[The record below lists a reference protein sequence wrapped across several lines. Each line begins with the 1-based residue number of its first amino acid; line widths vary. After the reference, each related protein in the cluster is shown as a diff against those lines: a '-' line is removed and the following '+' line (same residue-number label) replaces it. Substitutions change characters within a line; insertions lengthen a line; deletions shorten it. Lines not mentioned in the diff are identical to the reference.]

1 MKDPTPR
8 DRSSVWRERWLALR
22 NGVLASP
29 RFQRLAAAFPLTRPI
44 ARARTRALFD
54 IVAGFV
60 YSQILY
66 ACVRL
71 KVFDL
76 LADGPLSVAAIAAR
90 TGLSED
96 AARRL
101 LAAAATLD
109 LTEPCGD
116 DRYALGLHG
125 AALRGNAGLPDMIEH
140 HALFYRDLADPVAL
154 LRGETDTEL
163 GRFWAYAGRGAPGA
177 LPPEAVA
184 SYSRLM
190 AATQGFIADE
200 VLAAAPF
207 AGRRCLLDVGGGEG
221 AFLSAVAA
229 RHPDLSLML
238 FDLPAVAERAR
249 QNFAAAGLA
258 DRVTVRAGDFRTDP
272 LPTGADIVSL
282 VRILHDHDEE
292 TVRTLLAAVRRALP
306 SGGRVMV
313 AEPMSDAPGAA
324 PLGEAYFGFYLLAMG
339 RGRPRTPA
347 ALCALLTAAGFH
359 RPCLVTTRNPVILQM
374 VIADV

>member
-8 DRSSVWRERWLALR
+8 DPSSVWRERWLALR

-60 YSQILY
+60 YSQILF

-76 LADGPLSVAAIAAR
+76 LADGPLSIAAIAAR

-116 DRYALGLHG
+116 DRFALGRHG

-154 LRGETDTEL
+154 LRGEADPEL

-200 VLAAAPF
+200 VLAAAPL
-207 AGRRCLLDVGGGEG
+207 AGRRGLLDVGGGEG
-221 AFLSAVAA
+221 AFLTAVAA
-229 RHPDLSLML
+229 RHPGLSLML

-249 QNFAAAGLA
+249 ANVLAAGLA
-258 DRVTVRAGDFRTDP
+258 DRITIRAGDFRADP
-272 LPTGADIVSL
+272 LPEGADTVSL
-282 VRILHDHDEE
+282 VRVLHDHDEP
-292 TVRTLLAAVRRALP
+292 TVRALLAAVHRALP
-306 SGGRVMV
+306 AGGRVIV
-313 AEPMSDAPGAA
+313 AEPMSGAPGAA
-324 PLGEAYFGFYLLAMG
+324 PLGEAYFGFYLMAMG
-339 RGRPRTPA
+339 RGRPRTPEV
-347 ALCALLTAAGFH
+347 LCALLTAAGFH
-359 RPCLVTTRNPVILQM
+359 RPRLVTTRNPVLIQLI
-374 VIADV
+374 VAEA